1 MIDEGEEEILE
12 ALDGF
17 LAFPCL
23 VISFRSPLPFLCA
36 DSPDSAGESVILTRS
51 SAPLPE

>member
-23 VISFRSPLPFLCA
+23 VLTTGSKGFLSVLPFRSSGA
-36 DSPDSAGESVILTRS
+36 DSPL
-51 SAPLPE
+51 